1 MGGLK
6 WMGVSCNKKSCM
18 NDCSGNG
25 DCQEDGSCRCNQ
37 EFEGKDCSIPLC
49 PNECSFHGRC
59 EKDEKSGKSACK
71 CDVGYTGKDCSV
83 KECPSGCSGH
93 GKCGSNDC
101 CECDKGWTGPACDKP
116 ECPATGAVAAH
127 CCPDK
132 CSGKGSC
139 VDLQCQCQNG
149 WTGVACQRRAC
160 PNECSYHGSCVDGL
174 CQCDDDHVGKDCSKR
189 TCPKGCAGHGVCDI
203 TLNCHCDEGW
213 GGRDCATAVCPR
225 NCSQHGMCQ
234 NGTCFCHRGWQ
245 GKACEVH
252 SCPNACS
259 DHGRCHAGICECD
272 EGFKGNDCSIQY
284 CPNNCNGHGV
294 CLDESKC
301 ACDAGWGG
309 VGCNEKKCPN
319 GPETTALSRH
329 ARSNAI
335 STDAAK
341 KAVANATQSGKA
353 RRVRLSNAPTRAV
366 DMGSATKSLSS
377 ALAKRDT
384 LVRAAKRM
392 HLRSAQKSATTTD
405 TVPRRAFASATT
417 GGPETRANTL
427 HARTRAQ
434 AMENVLETNASAS
447 RDLRERTALLSNAR
461 MRAVATASAT
471 KNRII
476 HALATTTGLEKT
488 VDSATAPLNAMHRT
502 DLASLPQCRM
512 ARVPRSVC
520 VHRGGQAKIVGNLRA
535 GNRVYTESAP
545 WASANANTV
554 GMARPV
560 PRLHAQRSA
569 TATVYARRV
578 HASARRDG
586 SANPV
591 ATGLA
596 RTTAASK
603 EFASRAN
610 ALASRVSTARIVL

>member
-1 MGGLK
+1 M
-6 WMGVSCNKKSCM
+6 
-18 NDCSGNG
+18 
-25 DCQEDGSCRCNQ
+25 
-37 EFEGKDCSIPLC
+37 
-49 PNECSFHGRC
+49 H
-59 EKDEKSGKSACK
+59 
-71 CDVGYTGKDCSV
+71 
-83 KECPSGCSGH
+83 
-93 GKCGSNDC
+93 DC

-139 VDLQCQCQNG
+139 VDLQCQCQTG
-149 WTGVACQRRAC
+149 WTRVACQRRAC

-174 CQCDDDHVGKDCSKR
+174 CQCDDEHVGKDCSKR

-213 GGRDCATAVCPR
+213 SGRDCATAVCPR

-272 EGFKGNDCSIQY
+272 EGFKDNDCSIQY

-309 VGCNEKKCPN
+309 VGCNEKNCPKDCSDH
-319 GPETTALSRH
+319 GEC
-329 ARSNAI
+329 
-335 STDAAK
+335 K
-341 KAVANATQSGKA
+341 SGKCNCEPEWA
-353 RRVRLSNAPTRAV
+353 GDDCSVKACPFECNFHGRCEEGGCQCDPEWKGKACETQQCPH
-366 DMGSATKSLSS
+366 MGSATKSLSS

-476 HALATTTGLEKT
+476 HALAMTTGLEKT

>member
-1 MGGLK
+1 MG
-6 WMGVSCNKKSCM
+6 
-18 NDCSGNG
+18 
-25 DCQEDGSCRCNQ
+25 
-37 EFEGKDCSIPLC
+37 
-49 PNECSFHGRC
+49 
-59 EKDEKSGKSACK
+59 
-71 CDVGYTGKDCSV
+71 
-83 KECPSGCSGH
+83 
-93 GKCGSNDC
+93 
-101 CECDKGWTGPACDKP
+101 
-116 ECPATGAVAAH
+116 
-127 CCPDK
+127 
-132 CSGKGSC
+132 
-139 VDLQCQCQNG
+139 
-149 WTGVACQRRAC
+149 
-160 PNECSYHGSCVDGL
+160 
-174 CQCDDDHVGKDCSKR
+174 
-189 TCPKGCAGHGVCDI
+189 
-203 TLNCHCDEGW
+203 
-213 GGRDCATAVCPR
+213 
-225 NCSQHGMCQ
+225 
-234 NGTCFCHRGWQ
+234 
-245 GKACEVH
+245 
-252 SCPNACS
+252 
-259 DHGRCHAGICECD
+259 
-272 EGFKGNDCSIQY
+272 
-284 CPNNCNGHGV
+284 
-294 CLDESKC
+294 
-301 ACDAGWGG
+301 
-309 VGCNEKKCPN
+309 
-319 GPETTALSRH
+319 
-329 ARSNAI
+329 
-335 STDAAK
+335 
-341 KAVANATQSGKA
+341 
-353 RRVRLSNAPTRAV
+353 
-366 DMGSATKSLSS
+366 GSATKSLSS

-520 VHRGGQAKIVGNLRA
+520 VHMGGQAKIA